1 MKLEFYHA
9 AEEYHNS
16 RIEPANSTKRA
27 VPVRCI
33 AFTGIERK
41 AGLAEMLIDRQG
53 GIFQSAIPQRIE
65 ESLELLPAVE
75 KT

>member
-16 RIEPANSTKRA
+16 RIEPENSTKRS
-27 VPVRCI
+27 VPFRCI
-33 AFTGIERK
+33 AFTDIERK
-41 AGLAEMLIDRQG
+41 AGLTAMLIDRHG
-53 GIFQSAIPQRIE
+53 GIFQSAVPQRIE